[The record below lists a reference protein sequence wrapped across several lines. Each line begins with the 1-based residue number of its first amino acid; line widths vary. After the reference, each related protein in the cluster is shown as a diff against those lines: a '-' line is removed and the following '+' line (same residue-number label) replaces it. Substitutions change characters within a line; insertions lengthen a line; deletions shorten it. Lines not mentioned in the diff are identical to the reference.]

1 MQKGSERFRKCLAA
15 CGAAA
20 VLAVST
26 LFGGTGSTA
35 EAAYYIPYD
44 HINIRDSANG
54 TVLGNIAQGT
64 EVEIL
69 ESETGSD
76 GNTWYHVSY
85 TEDGVE
91 SEGWV
96 RSDLVGSDGND
107 TEEEE
112 SEEST
117 DEESA
122 EEESADS
129 EPSGDSS
136 EEDSAEEDASEEEET
151 EESSTSSDTSEI
163 SGDGYEPDGDQSFN
177 VRGATMSISDSYD
190 EDDIPENFSKVT
202 ITYNGEQ
209 VTAFQFDAGDVFLL
223 WLEDA
228 DGNGGF
234 YVLDTERNV
243 VHSYI
248 RISAGDSFLILLL
261 APETEEISDSYAK
274 TMVVMN
280 ETDGITAYEYAQDPE
295 TLSADISE
303 GNYCYL
309 YGISQDGETGWY
321 LFDSVNQTFVRA
333 TTDLSADIADSEAE
347 SEVPDMSSL
356 DQMIIVALAAAC
368 VLLFVLMMIFLVRSR
383 RARKGLAGE
392 PEDIAEEEEEDH
404 PARRVRRAAAGEKE
418 SAGDAENEETAAEE
432 GERPRRRRRRAAA
445 EETEAEGGREGAEAA
460 DGEADEPRRQ
470 KRVAERKRREP
481 EASATDGISI
491 SEKPEVGQAGTGTS
505 ASSGEGG
512 FDRREAEEDA
522 ELEQMLMDSMNG
534 PEEGSGRKAAE
545 AGVTEAENREIG
557 EAAGPAEESR
567 ESQAAAEDHAQ
578 GGAAEQ
584 GAKPDEAAENLEEG
598 SDDWDDLEFL

>member
-404 PARRVRRAAAGEKE
+404 PARRGRRAAAGEKE
-418 SAGDAENEETAAEE
+418 SAGDAENGEAAAEE
-432 GERPRRRRRRAAA
+432 GERPRRRRRKAAA

-481 EASATDGISI
+481 EAAATDGI

-505 ASSGEGG
+505 ASIGEGG
-512 FDRREAEEDA
+512 FDRRGAEEDA

-534 PEEGSGRKAAE
+534 PGAEDGRRGEGSHAAGDE
-545 AGVTEAENREIG
+545 SGEIG
-557 EAAGPAEESR
+557 GADVSGGKPEKAETS
-567 ESQAAAEDHAQ
+567 AE
-578 GGAAEQ
+578 GSSGAAEQ
-584 GAKPDEAAENLEEG
+584 GAKPDEAAENPKDG

>member
-1 MQKGSERFRKCLAA
+1 MQKVSRRFRKCLAV

-20 VLAVST
+20 AIAVST
-26 LFGGTGSTA
+26 LFGGAGSTA
-35 EAAYYIPYD
+35 EAAYYIPYE

-96 RSDLVGSDGND
+96 RSDLVESDGNE
-107 TEEEE
+107 TEAEESGESTDEEADEEESEDSEASEDAEEE
-112 SEEST
+112 SEE
-117 DEESA
+117 ENV
-122 EEESADS
+122 
-129 EPSGDSS
+129 
-136 EEDSAEEDASEEEET
+136 SEEEET
-151 EESSTSSDTSEI
+151 EDSGSGSDASEI

-177 VRGATMSISDSYD
+177 VRGTTMTISDSYEE
-190 EDDIPENFSKVT
+190 EDVPENFSKVT
-202 ITYNGEQ
+202 ITYNGEE

-261 APETEEISDSYAK
+261 APETEVVSDSYAE

-280 ETDGITAYEYAQDPE
+280 ETDGITAYEYAQDSE

-333 TTDLSADIADSEAE
+333 TTDLSVDIADSEEE
-347 SEVPDMSSL
+347 SEVPDTSSL

-404 PARRVRRAAAGEKE
+404 PARRGRRAAAGENE
-418 SAGDAENEETAAEE
+418 SAGDAENGEAAAEE
-432 GERPRRRRRRAAA
+432 GERPRRRRRKAEA
-445 EETEAEGGREGAEAA
+445 EETETEGGREGAEAA

-470 KRVAERKRREP
+470 KRVAERKRHEP
-481 EASATDGISI
+481 EAAATDGI
-491 SEKPEVGQAGTGTS
+491 SEKPEVGQAGTGIS
-505 ASSGEGG
+505 GSSGEGG

-557 EAAGPAEESR
+557 GAAGPAEESR

-584 GAKPDEAAENLEEG
+584 GDKPDEAAENLEEG